1 MRTGPNR
8 YDLSAGQLTPVRP
21 EGKVTRIMSCLTD
34 LPLAYCLS

>member
-21 EGKVTRIMSCLTD
+21 EGKVLQGYSELEHHIC
-34 LPLAYCLS
+34 